1 MRRGGRCSRRRGR
14 PPGSACEGGF
24 WPTGCRCVALGGG
37 WGAGAAGF
45 FRSCASPSASPPPS
59 LPVASVRAGGLVGGR
74 VGGGSRAVGS
84 SSHFGSTRVPAQP
97 SLHGRAGWPQPAAG
111 PRPPSLFLTRGR
123 VPLTGVWFG
132 GGGGERRW
140 RARRALW
147 PSGDARR
154 PAHGE
159 SGDGGRWGRPAAA
172 GRVPAGARFRGTLS
186 AGDGAR
192 DARVGARLWWRHR
205 PRPRLPVGP
214 VWGRRRPGGSD
225 DGLPAGR
232 AAAAQW
238 PRRHA
243 PARPAD
249 CPLLLF
255 CGRPPGGFRL
265 GSHAAA
271 ATRRLFIGI
280 VHCRRGGTAAGGSRW
295 MGPPQPLPSPPPRR
309 RGVVCGRHTRPSSR
323 CSCARWPAPSHVASF
338 FGVGATAR
346 HPLLG
351 CPRQQLTNRSR
362 CGLCPRHST
371 HGSPPAGGAIPIG
384 ALAPTA
390 LVSAARPR
398 GDPRLRRIRGRGGKT
413 VEILRRGAGRPKRPR
428 LAAPLPRRAAAGWRE
443 RSPPRRDPHP
453 PTRH

>member
-123 VPLTGVWFG
+123 VPLTWVWFG

-172 GRVPAGARFRGTLS
+172 GRVLAGARFRGTLS

-192 DARVGARLWWRHR
+192 DARVGAPL
-205 PRPRLPVGP
+205 V
-214 VWGRRRPGGSD
+214 
-225 DGLPAGR
+225 A
-232 AAAAQW
+232 
-238 PRRHA
+238 A
-243 PARPAD
+243 PAPAASTRGA
-249 CPLLLF
+249 C
-255 CGRPPGGFRL
+255 L
-265 GSHAAA
+265 GAA
-271 ATRRLFIGI
+271 ATRRE
-280 VHCRRGGTAAGGSRW
+280 RRRAARRPRGGRAVAAPPCARAAGRLPASVVLSAPSRGVPP
-295 MGPPQPLPSPPPRR
+295 GPTRQPRPTASSLASCIAGVAALLQGGAAGWDRRSRCRPRR
-309 RGVVCGRHTRPSSR
+309 RGAAA
-323 CSCARWPAPSHVASF
+323 SCAA
-338 FGVGATAR
+338 ATPVR
-346 HPLLG
+346 
-351 CPRQQLTNRSR
+351 
-362 CGLCPRHST
+362 
-371 HGSPPAGGAIPIG
+371 PPAAAAHAGLLRATWHLFL
-384 ALAPTA
+384 ALAP
-390 LVSAARPR
+390 
-398 GDPRLRRIRGRGGKT
+398 RRDTRFLAVLDSNLPID
-413 VEILRRGAGRPKRPR
+413 RGAVCVPVIRPT
-428 LAAPLPRRAAAGWRE
+428 AAPRQEEPSPLV
-443 RSPPRRDPHP
+443 RSRPQH
-453 PTRH
+453 